1 MSGRELTPE
10 SIYQEYQAG
19 IDFNAT
25 LNLINNVDNNE
36 NFYIGKQWEGVE
48 SNGLPTPTFNFIKRI
63 INFQIASTSTD
74 NLKIYASP
82 IPASGVAPQEAV
94 EHVCNVLNAQFAAV
108 WENTSAA
115 RKTREF
121 MRDAA
126 VRSDGCLYSWF
137 DPDMDIGDGNKGGIR
152 LEVLE
157 NTRVMFGN
165 PTDRNVQRQPYIIVE
180 KRVLL
185 EEAKRMAKQFDGDPD
200 AVQPDSDYTNNRF
213 DQMSGNKTTMLYRF
227 AKDPDSGTL
236 TASVSVKDSWI
247 RKPWDTGQELY
258 PITWMSWDHVPNC
271 YHGMGLVDGLIP
283 NQVFVNRMFAMVYLS
298 LMTTAY
304 PKIIYDKT
312 RIKSWNAA
320 VGAAIGV
327 NGGDINTVAKT
338 IDPATI
344 SPQVSQFIQL
354 TVDMT
359 KDLMGATDA
368 ALGSTRPDNTSAII
382 ALQKASTIPT
392 EVVKQNF
399 FQSVEDLARIWA
411 DLMRTY
417 YGTRSIGMQVEETP
431 AGALQI
437 EERFDFSSLKNNPIY
452 IKLDVGGSAYWSE
465 IAQVQ
470 TLDNLLMQGKIATS
484 EYIKRL
490 PSGYINM
497 QQELIQVLEQEEQ
510 MQRMAAMGLPTAP
523 SQDPGTTAPLVPSQ
537 SEPPV
542 QGGRGYGALQR
553 QINEE
558 AAQQAAGM

>member
-1 MSGRELTPE
+1 MKDLTPE
-10 SIYQEYQAG
+10 SIYQQYQAG
-19 IDFNAT
+19 IDFNSQ
-25 LNLINNVDNNE
+25 LNLVNNVDNNE
-36 NFYIGKQWEGVE
+36 NFYIGKQWEGVQ

-63 INFQIASTSTD
+63 VNFQISSTSTD

-82 IPASGVAPQEAV
+82 IPSSGVAPVREV
-94 EHVCNVLNAQFAAV
+94 ERVCNLLNAQFAAI

-157 NTRVMFGN
+157 NTRVFFGN
-165 PTDRNVQRQPYIIVE
+165 PTDRNIQAQPYLVVE

-185 EEAKRMAKQFDGDPD
+185 EDARHLAKEFGGDPD
-200 AVQPDSDYTNNRF
+200 LIQPDTDSTNNRF
-213 DQMSGNKTTMLYRF
+213 DQMSGNKTTLLYRF
-227 AKDPDSGTL
+227 ARDPEGGTIH
-236 TASVSVKDSWI
+236 ASISARDCWV
-247 RKPWDTGQELY
+247 RKPWDTGQTLY
-258 PITWMSWDHVPNC
+258 PIVWMSWDHVPGC

-312 RIKSWNAA
+312 RIKAWNAA

-327 NGGDINTVAKT
+327 NGGDINSVAKT
-338 IDPATI
+338 MDPATI

-399 FQSVEDLARIWA
+399 FQCVEDMARIWA

-417 YGTRSIGMQVEETP
+417 YGTRTVGMTRMETELGP
-431 AGALQI
+431 LEAP
-437 EERFDFSSLKNNPIY
+437 EVFDFSALDSNPIY

-465 IAQVQ
+465 IAQIQ
-470 TLDNLLMQGKIATS
+470 TLDNLLMQGKISTS
-484 EYIKRL
+484 EYVRRL

-497 QQELIQVLEQEEQ
+497 QQELVAVLEQEEAL
-510 MQRMAAMGLPTAP
+510 QRQAALGANNPALAAG
-523 SQDPGTTAPLVPSQ
+523 GTTAPIAPQ
-537 SEPPV
+537 NAQPEPT
-542 QGGRGYGALQR
+542 GGPGYGALQR

-558 AAQQAAGM
+558 AAGV

>member
-1 MSGRELTPE
+1 MKDLTPE

-19 IDFNAT
+19 IDFNSQ
-25 LNLINNVDNNE
+25 LNLVNNVDNNE
-36 NFYIGKQWEGVE
+36 NFYIGKQWEGVQ

-63 INFQIASTSTD
+63 VNFQISSTSTD

-82 IPASGVAPQEAV
+82 IPSSGVAPMEEV
-94 EHVCNVLNAQFAAV
+94 EQVCNVLNAQFAAI
-108 WENTSAA
+108 WEHTSAA

-157 NTRVMFGN
+157 NTRVFFGN
-165 PTDRNVQRQPYIIVE
+165 PTDRNIQTQPYLIVE

-185 EEAKRMAKQFDGDPD
+185 EDARRLAKDFGGDPD
-200 AVQPDSDYTNNRF
+200 LIQPDTDSTNNRF
-213 DQMSGNKTTMLYRF
+213 DQMSGNKTTLLYRF
-227 AKDPDSGTL
+227 ARDLEGGTIH
-236 TASVSVKDSWI
+236 ASISARDCWV
-247 RKPWDTGQELY
+247 RKRWDTGQTLY
-258 PITWMSWDHVPNC
+258 PIVWMSWDHVPSC

-312 RIKSWNAA
+312 RIKAWNGA

-327 NGGDINTVAKT
+327 NGGDINSVAKT
-338 IDPATI
+338 MDPATI

-399 FQSVEDLARIWA
+399 FQCVEDMARIWA

-417 YGTRSIGMQVEETP
+417 YGTRAVGMTRRETELGIVEEKE
-431 AGALQI
+431 L
-437 EERFDFSSLKNNPIY
+437 FDFSSLDSNPIY

-465 IAQVQ
+465 IAQIQ
-470 TLDNLLMQGKIATS
+470 TLDNLLMQGKISTS
-484 EYIKRL
+484 EYVRRL

-497 QQELIQVLEQEEQ
+497 QQELVAVLEQEEAF
-510 MQRMAAMGLPTAP
+510 QRQVALGANNPVP
-523 SQDPGTTAPLVPSQ
+523 SPSGTTAPIAPQ
-537 SEPPV
+537 PQQPEPT
-542 QGGRGYGALQR
+542 GGPGYGALQR

-558 AAQQAAGM
+558 AAGV